1 MHARAA
7 QDWDWA
13 RFETTFAVPKD
24 FVLLELELVY
34 RDGCFTLQRSAGC
47 DIAKLHFGSV
57 VYFKMVRSLPLSTTL
72 LVYALSFCYPIC
84 FATKMWWATDGMI
97 CLFSS
102 SVLM

>member
-57 VYFKMVRSLPLSTTL
+57 VYFKMVRSLPSTNRVPLRLFTL
-72 LVYALSFCYPIC
+72 LSF
-84 FATKMWWATDGMI
+84 
-97 CLFSS
+97 
-102 SVLM
+102 